1 MGVRHWAPCL
11 RSIWI
16 KTYCSS
22 GARRSHSSFYKHTA
36 PLGKE
41 DLGFGLLQTCC
52 PAGAGGSRS
61 PASTNMLPRWG
72 RRIWASGFYK
82 HAAPL
87 GQADLALRL
96 LQTYCP
102 AGAGGSGLRA
112 STNMLPRWGR
122 GTEDSGFYKHTA
134 PLGKTVIS
142 GSSGPKPKA
151 GTQRRGY
158 HLLERYSLKH

>member
-1 MGVRHWAPCL
+1 MSRGNEGLPAFNSEDELDYLSGVWV
-11 RSIWI
+11 
-16 KTYCSS
+16 S
-22 GARRSHSSFYKHTA
+22 GIGRPAFGLFGSKHIA
-36 PLGKE
+36 PLEQGE
-41 DLGFGLLQTCC
+41 ATVL
-52 PAGAGGSRS
+52 
-61 PASTNMLPRWG
+61 STNILPRWG

-87 GQADLALRL
+87 GQADLGLRL
-96 LQTYCP
+96 LQTCCP

-122 GTEDSGFYKHTA
+122 GTEDSGFYKHAA